1 MNLNSDLIKKSDGKG
16 VIRAFLTLEEKV
28 MRKVSYIIAGFLI
41 LISLVSFICF
51 AFIAIKRPLT
61 QIEAVLLQMFTFF
74 AGVAGSA
81 IITHQSSIKASREV
95 IKQHAR
101 SAFRR
106 LLRLYESM
114 SQMAAIINASELPD
128 DKTKIIKIE
137 EIVRAQIATADDALA
152 DWEDLVPEFVE
163 ELRQDLRN

>member
-1 MNLNSDLIKKSDGKG
+1 
-16 VIRAFLTLEEKV
+16 
-28 MRKVSYIIAGFLI
+28 MRKVFYIIAGFLI
-41 LISLVSFICF
+41 LILIESFVYF
-51 AFIAIKRPLT
+51 AFVVSERPLT
-61 QIEAVLLQMFTFF
+61 HIETFFLQMLILV

-81 IITHQSSIKASREV
+81 IITHRLSIKASREV

-114 SQMAAIINASELPD
+114 SRMAVIINASELPD

-152 DWEDLVPEFVE
+152 DWEDLVPELVE
-163 ELRQDLRN
+163 ELRQDLKNRRNQYD